1 MGFGELNWLMTCDQ
15 HNYRVQGA
23 YNYTVRQV
31 KQTCLRNISYMVVS
45 CGYLHDLCGTES
57 DHCFLEA
64 TSSNHSRN
72 VANTQK
78 IKQVCFITI
87 LSYSRGNG
95 YIYICLSFSNVFDEI
110 LLTSTLQQS
119 NTTMKSHPFI
129 ADIPLLDGDFDV
141 RKLLVPATGYLFV
154 GLLYNYPLVI

>member
-1 MGFGELNWLMTCDQ
+1 MD
-15 HNYRVQGA
+15 
-23 YNYTVRQV
+23 
-31 KQTCLRNISYMVVS
+31 I
-45 CGYLHDLCGTES
+45 
-57 DHCFLEA
+57 
-64 TSSNHSRN
+64 
-72 VANTQK
+72 
-78 IKQVCFITI
+78 
-87 LSYSRGNG
+87 

-129 ADIPLLDGDFDV
+129 ADLPLLDGDFDV